1 MNSLNVSKRY
11 FLPVLFFALVF
22 TAFAALGKAEDKTS
36 DQSQDAMM
44 TKWKE
49 YATPNENHKILD
61 SFVGNWNYTVK
72 WWMSPGAKPEVS
84 KGTSNVKWIIGGRF
98 LKQSAEGKSM
108 GQPFKGMGITGYD
121 NAEKQYN
128 SIWIDSMGTG
138 MMMSRGNYDPST
150 KTLVEKGTFTDPV
163 KGEKSYRGVTKIINK
178 DKYTYEIYI
187 SGPDKKEFRMM
198 EIVYVRRK

>member
-1 MNSLNVSKRY
+1 MNSLNISKRY
-11 FLPVLFFALVF
+11 FLPVLIFAFVF
-22 TAFAALGKAEDKTS
+22 ITFAAVGKAEEKAS
-36 DQSQDAMM
+36 DQNQDAVMA
-44 TKWKE
+44 KWKE

-84 KGTSNVKWIIGGRF
+84 KGTSKVTSIMGGRF

-108 GQPFKGMGITGYD
+108 DQPFKGIGITGYD

-128 SIWIDSMGTG
+128 SIWIDNMGTG

-163 KGEKSYRGVTKIINK
+163 EGEKSYRGVTKIINK

-198 EIVYVRRK
+198 EIVYTRKK

>member
-1 MNSLNVSKRY
+1 MNSPNVSKIF
-11 FLPVLFFALVF
+11 FLSVLIFAFVF
-22 TAFAALGKAEDKTS
+22 ITFAAVGKAEEKAS
-36 DQSQDAMM
+36 DQNHDAVMA
-44 TKWKE
+44 KWKE

-84 KGTSNVKWIIGGRF
+84 KGTSDVKWIIGGRF
-98 LKQSAEGKSM
+98 LKQSAQGKSM

-128 SIWIDSMGTG
+128 SIWIDNMGTG
-138 MMMSRGNYDPST
+138 MMMSKGNYDPST

-163 KGEKSYRGVTKIINK
+163 EGEKSYRGVTTIINK
-178 DKYTYEIYI
+178 DKYTYEMYI
-187 SGPDKKEFRMM
+187 SGPDRKEFRMM
-198 EIVYVRRK
+198 EIVYMRRE